1 MRKRD
6 RSRRAQLQALLGDL
20 GTVLPYASR
29 AGRRPA
35 PGWYLDL
42 AGAPGVGDVGWTASD
57 GTVYAGVDTVHAAAV
72 ICRIHARL
80 ES

>member
-35 PGWYLDL
+35 PGWYLTL
-42 AGAPGVGDVGWTASD
+42 GPGAAVAGGGWQTDD
-57 GTVYAGVDTVHAAAV
+57 GALYAGVDTAHAAATIGRV
-72 ICRIHARL
+72 YAVAQP
-80 ES
+80 